1 MTTRIEISQESVRL
15 AQGRIRSSGVSL
27 NEELSRQIVQE
38 QVMELDFELNLLIDE
53 GEAYADNE
61 PLRQALGVNDVVING
76 RHIDVRP
83 VDTDGNAIIQRALIH
98 TSYLDNGSLLVN
110 FDTAFGGSVVGFMS
124 ASDWQSV
131 DLQNKEDGSV
141 VTIANVKTSDDF
153 DLGACLSKVVN
164 AQSKQPTINFN
175 LPDKPEMVRFASC
188 RSEMP
193 LTRQRQIAEAV
204 LVDDGT
210 KGQFCDI
217 SMLWGDGSL
226 ARILCAQSVWNARVE
241 EFAQKVAPK
250 FSHLSKSEI
259 KNTLMRMGEVW
270 GGQIRSPGFRKAALV
285 ALSREELVR
294 RIPTVNL
301 SKVAHLVDK
310 MFSGSQAKDVIS
322 ELGANK
328 LSLDIAGA
336 IKSQRQKLEGFVS
349 ATSEEIAKAF
359 EQLALQPAY
368 ATHSDSEAAIET
380 VDENLK
386 LLEAGDIVEE
396 FKELEEEL
404 MEA

>member
-1 MTTRIEISQESVRL
+1 
-15 AQGRIRSSGVSL
+15 
-27 NEELSRQIVQE
+27 
-38 QVMELDFELNLLIDE
+38 
-53 GEAYADNE
+53 
-61 PLRQALGVNDVVING
+61 
-76 RHIDVRP
+76 
-83 VDTDGNAIIQRALIH
+83 
-98 TSYLDNGSLLVN
+98 
-110 FDTAFGGSVVGFMS
+110 
-124 ASDWQSV
+124 
-131 DLQNKEDGSV
+131 
-141 VTIANVKTSDDF
+141 
-153 DLGACLSKVVN
+153 
-164 AQSKQPTINFN
+164 
-175 LPDKPEMVRFASC
+175 
-188 RSEMP
+188 
-193 LTRQRQIAEAV
+193 
-204 LVDDGT
+204 
-210 KGQFCDI
+210 
-217 SMLWGDGSL
+217 
-226 ARILCAQSVWNARVE
+226 
-241 EFAQKVAPK
+241 
-250 FSHLSKSEI
+250 
-259 KNTLMRMGEVW
+259 MGEVW